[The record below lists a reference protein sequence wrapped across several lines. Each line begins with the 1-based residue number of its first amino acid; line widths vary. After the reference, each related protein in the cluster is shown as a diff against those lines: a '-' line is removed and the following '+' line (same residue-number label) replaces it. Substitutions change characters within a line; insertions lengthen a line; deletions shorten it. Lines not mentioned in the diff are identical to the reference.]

1 MRPAGLLEIHQSK
14 RRNPARAALHK
25 AKRFALLAPAA
36 YVEFKRGF
44 EKGCL

>member
-1 MRPAGLLEIHQSK
+1 MTKAQKVPGAAPHQ
-14 RRNPARAALHK
+14 